1 MYCRVRTQHVLML
14 VLGGPRSYRPPR
26 RSRIPFLQYVLITTF
41 HASCSNASITD
52 FSDQPNS
59 RSKIPPDTSAPFT
72 NGQNATPSKRFL
84 WTLSFYAQFFDVDT
98 SEVLRRCTS
107 SLYPRAPF
115 LDILDGNP
123 DLYGPFWIATTLV
136 FILFVTAT
144 MSQYRQYLSEKDV
157 AHFEYNFTLLS
168 GAAGLIYGYTGFVP
182 VALWGLLR
190 WFGAESAT
198 LVECWALYGYANVI
212 WIPVALISWSPIT
225 ILNYVFVGIGFAL
238 SAVFLVRNLWPVV
251 SVTEAKV
258 SRVLVIG
265 VVALHA
271 GLAIAIKFT
280 FFAWVHLLSPLH
292 VNMLTG
298 TVDREARL

>member
-1 MYCRVRTQHVLML
+1 MANRGYDVV
-14 VLGGPRSYRPPR
+14 VDVDEGGDLGHTD
-26 RSRIPFLQYVLITTF
+26 LQEDLEF
-41 HASCSNASITD
+41 HSSNFNDPSHA
-52 FSDQPNS
+52 
-59 RSKIPPDTSAPFT
+59 RSKIPPDTSGPFT
-72 NGQNATPSKRFL
+72 NGQSPAPSKRFL

-98 SEVLRRCTS
+98 SEVLRRCSS

-144 MSQYRQYLSEKDV
+144 ISQYLSEKNV

-168 GAAGLIYGYTGFVP
+168 GAAGLIYGYTAFVP
-182 VALWGLLR
+182 VALWALLR

-212 WIPVALISWSPIT
+212 WIPVALISWSPISA
-225 ILNYVFVGIGFAL
+225 LNYVFVAIGFAL
-238 SAVFLVRNLWPVV
+238 SAIFLVRNLWPVV

-258 SRVLVIG
+258 FRSLNRKEEADG
-265 VVALHA
+265 KAD
-271 GLAIAIKFT
+271 
-280 FFAWVHLLSPLH
+280 
-292 VNMLTG
+292 M
-298 TVDREARL
+298 EARLLKTLLKETIREKQREE